1 MKTGDAGNMGT
12 EVLEVNTLGELVIR
26 LYLAGSGVSMEQDG
40 GEIILDYLKE
50 HNMKLVV
57 RYQEL
62 AIKGMG

>member
-1 MKTGDAGNMGT
+1 MGT